1 MILLFLA
8 GIYDPESPEFGKYI
22 KKSTTSKKPEEPK
35 VVTSVSN
42 ITKQLEFKISGDADD
57 GGDQDH
63 VESPEDNEDN

>member
-22 KKSTTSKKPEEPK
+22 KKPTTSKKPEEPK

-42 ITKQLEFKISGDADD
+42 VTKQLEFKISGDAND